1 MRMNSY
7 IRYPSVAVHP
17 IAYVRP
23 VFAFFFFVF
32 FFQRFLE
39 TKHERGNGPV
49 LRVSPRYI
57 LAPFWRS
64 RRGKVKARDPIQRWD
79 HSFQVC
85 CRLLLY
91 LNNAGVATPGLNLG
105 FTDQT
110 FFLSHRIL
118 FYGSNLCIV

>member
-1 MRMNSY
+1 M
-7 IRYPSVAVHP
+7 
-17 IAYVRP
+17 RP
-23 VFAFFFFVF
+23 VLAFFFRF
-32 FFQRFLE
+32 FFAAIFE
-39 TKHERGNGPV
+39 TKQGRGAGPV
-49 LRVSPRYI
+49 LLVLARYTP
-57 LAPFWRS
+57 APFRRS

-110 FFLSHRIL
+110 FVLSLRIL